1 MLCLVPWLCFTIQ
14 IYYLAGGKHWSL
26 GFVCKLAFRLHFYW
40 TLSKVVNSTL
50 NLPTYYLNKMD
61 NMSDAKKLLIY
72 EIIICFAWFHDCVS
86 PFKYI
91 TSQEENIGHWF
102 LSVNWKHYR
111 SIVHS
116 TYLDNFVC
124 KLAFRLHFYWTL
136 SKVVNSTLNL
146 PTYYLNKM
154 DNMSDAK
161 KLLIYEIIICFA
173 WFHDCVSPFKYIT
186 SQEENIGHL
195 VLFVNWLFD
204 FTFTGHYPRS
214 SIVHSTYQLII

>member
-91 TSQEENIGHWF
+91 TSQEEKLLTGYLN
-102 LSVNWKHYR
+102 
-111 SIVHS
+111 SISIS
-116 TYLDNFVC
+116 TYQAICQMREIINIWNNNLLCLVPWLCFTIQIYYLAGGKHWSLGFVC
-124 KLAFRLHFYWTL
+124 KLAFRLHFYWT
-136 SKVVNSTLNL
+136 
-146 PTYYLNKM
+146 
-154 DNMSDAK
+154 
-161 KLLIYEIIICFA
+161 
-173 WFHDCVSPFKYIT
+173 W
-186 SQEENIGHL
+186 
-195 VLFVNWLFD
+195 
-204 FTFTGHYPRS
+204 S
-214 SIVHSTYQLII
+214 SIVHSTYQGRHLLL

>member
-86 PFKYI
+86 LNLHSNILPRTIQIYYL
-91 TSQEENIGHWF
+91 EENIGHW
-102 LSVNWKHYR
+102 V
-111 SIVHS
+111 
-116 TYLDNFVC
+116 
-124 KLAFRLHFYWTL
+124 
-136 SKVVNSTLNL
+136 
-146 PTYYLNKM
+146 
-154 DNMSDAK
+154 
-161 KLLIYEIIICFA
+161 LL
-173 WFHDCVSPFKYIT
+173 
-186 SQEENIGHL
+186 
-195 VLFVNWLFD
+195 VNWLFD
-204 FTFTGHYPRS
+204 FTFTG
-214 SIVHSTYQLII
+214 LLLDIIQGRQ

>member
-14 IYYLAGGKHWSL
+14 IYYLPGGKHWSL

-91 TSQEENIGHWF
+91 TSQEENIGHWVLF
-102 LSVNWKHYR
+102 VNWLFDFTFTGHYPR
-111 SIVHS
+111 S
-116 TYLDNFVC
+116 
-124 KLAFRLHFYWTL
+124 
-136 SKVVNSTLNL
+136 VNSTLNL

>member
-1 MLCLVPWLCFTIQ
+1 MPGSMTVFTIQ

-86 PFKYI
+86 PFKYV
-91 TSQEENIGHWF
+91 TSQEENIGPG
-102 LSVNWKHYR
+102 
-111 SIVHS
+111 
-116 TYLDNFVC
+116 FVC
-124 KLAFRLHFYWTL
+124 NLAFRLTL
-136 SKVVNSTLNL
+136 SKVVNSTNL

-154 DNMSDAK
+154 DNMSRTN
-161 KLLIYEIIICFA
+161 Y
-173 WFHDCVSPFKYIT
+173 
-186 SQEENIGHL
+186 
-195 VLFVNWLFD
+195 
-204 FTFTGHYPRS
+204 
-214 SIVHSTYQLII
+214 

>member
-102 LSVNWKHYR
+102 HSLLLDCVNYTIQIYYVSKKLLIYEIIICFAGGKHW
-111 SIVHS
+111 S
-116 TYLDNFVC
+116 LGFVC
-124 KLAFRLHFYWTL
+124 KLAFRLHFYWT
-136 SKVVNSTLNL
+136 
-146 PTYYLNKM
+146 
-154 DNMSDAK
+154 
-161 KLLIYEIIICFA
+161 
-173 WFHDCVSPFKYIT
+173 YI
-186 SQEENIGHL
+186 QGRRMRRN
-195 VLFVNWLFD
+195 
-204 FTFTGHYPRS
+204 Y
-214 SIVHSTYQLII
+214 

>member
-14 IYYLAGGKHWSL
+14 IYYLAGGKHWSIYYFYSIYKVVNSTRKL
-26 GFVCKLAFRLHFYW
+26 PTDYLNKMDNMSDANKLLIYEVIICFSWFHDCVSLQIYYLALVTGFVKLAFRLHFYW

-61 NMSDAKKLLIY
+61 NMSDA
-72 EIIICFAWFHDCVS
+72 
-86 PFKYI
+86 
-91 TSQEENIGHWF
+91 N
-102 LSVNWKHYR
+102 
-111 SIVHS
+111 
-116 TYLDNFVC
+116 
-124 KLAFRLHFYWTL
+124 
-136 SKVVNSTLNL
+136 
-146 PTYYLNKM
+146 
-154 DNMSDAK
+154 

>member
-1 MLCLVPWLCFTIQ
+1 MNIAGGKHWSLGFVCKLAFRLHFYWTLSKVVNSTLNLPTYYLNKMDANMSDATKHSIYEIIICFALLIYVPWLCFTIQ

-91 TSQEENIGHWF
+91 TSQEENIGHW
-102 LSVNWKHYR
+102 
-111 SIVHS
+111 
-116 TYLDNFVC
+116 
-124 KLAFRLHFYWTL
+124 
-136 SKVVNSTLNL
+136 
-146 PTYYLNKM
+146 
-154 DNMSDAK
+154 
-161 KLLIYEIIICFA
+161 
-173 WFHDCVSPFKYIT
+173 
-186 SQEENIGHL
+186 

-204 FTFTGHYPRS
+204 FTFN
-214 SIVHSTYQLII
+214 IIQGRQ